1 MSSQMTAGN
10 WVLSTSKMGQG
21 SSFSLHR
28 YGLWHFGST
37 MKSLTRSCLRLYP
50 LRTTGSNSNFL
61 DAACWLARMLR
72 SYQHMRLRYQPPG
85 DRQNPLKVIGIVAVC
100 LLIGFDLDRVLD
112 DLQSSTMAGNV
123 MRNSVTR

>member
-1 MSSQMTAGN
+1 
-10 WVLSTSKMGQG
+10 
-21 SSFSLHR
+21 
-28 YGLWHFGST
+28 
-37 MKSLTRSCLRLYP
+37 
-50 LRTTGSNSNFL
+50 
-61 DAACWLARMLR
+61 MLR
-72 SYQHMRLRYQPPG
+72 SYQDMRLRYQPPG